1 MNTPADARLW
11 NRFFLFCLL
20 NNMFLFIF
28 YFAQTA
34 ILPVYIVNELG
45 GSIAQAGLAMTL
57 FMASSIAVRPFS
69 GLIIEKFGKKKTFF
83 VSELAFCLFAFI
95 YLLAD
100 DLTTLLIIRFLHG
113 IWFSILTTVCVP
125 IANDYIP
132 EQRKGE
138 GMGYFVMSINLGLVL
153 GPLLGLSFISLL
165 GYSTLTLLLAVV
177 ICLGF
182 VCCLM
187 IPIKETPKRE
197 QVTKEQLSIH
207 DFVEKRALPASL
219 MVLFA
224 GFSYSS
230 IMAFISTF
238 AESKH
243 LLSYAGLFFLVFAI
257 SMISVRPFTGRLYD
271 RKGPNLIVY
280 PSMVFFAI
288 GLAILS
294 QMETLTGLL
303 ISAILVGVG
312 FGSVQPCLQTLA
324 IQRSPKNRIG
334 HSTSTFFTC
343 YDTGIALGSILLGL
357 VIAKF
362 DYEVMYLLCA
372 GLTLGS
378 LLFYKFVVDQQKT
391 VA

>member
-165 GYSTLTLLLAVV
+165 GYSTLTLLLAEPYR
-177 ICLGF
+177 
-182 VCCLM
+182 VC
-187 IPIKETPKRE
+187 R
-197 QVTKEQLSIH
+197 
-207 DFVEKRALPASL
+207 R
-219 MVLFA
+219 LF
-224 GFSYSS
+224 
-230 IMAFISTF
+230 I
-238 AESKH
+238 
-243 LLSYAGLFFLVFAI
+243 
-257 SMISVRPFTGRLYD
+257 
-271 RKGPNLIVY
+271 
-280 PSMVFFAI
+280 
-288 GLAILS
+288 
-294 QMETLTGLL
+294 
-303 ISAILVGVG
+303 
-312 FGSVQPCLQTLA
+312 
-324 IQRSPKNRIG
+324 
-334 HSTSTFFTC
+334 
-343 YDTGIALGSILLGL
+343 
-357 VIAKF
+357 
-362 DYEVMYLLCA
+362 
-372 GLTLGS
+372 
-378 LLFYKFVVDQQKT
+378 
-391 VA
+391 